1 MKEITDKN
9 LNEIPEDASQ
19 GNIPNPDTFQNNGN
33 RDTTYAK
40 TMLKELLRFDVHH
53 RTEKDL
59 QEHVSRLRCLVRKV
73 VLLLLEKSSLR
84 KNLEEQRT
92 VLTLQCTSLKNLVA
106 VTKDLL
112 TLRNTEVEQ
121 LYKNIKIMEERIN
134 LENIK
139 QQNILNTLSESARL
153 NEDIKAQ
160 YHCQIEM
167 FNDLRARY
175 KEKVALLAAENTQLS
190 GLLVEQNINM
200 VGDGREGRHCD
211 SPEETR
217 ESKELSD
224 VSGQGE
230 PNEIFTDLIKHTC
243 ERKSLCEI
251 LTNKE
256 ENIAPKVPSIDMQSK
271 SCPDDITDKVTEKQK
286 GYGEG
291 EVQGGVIMKLEGDNE
306 EKIATS
312 GPEIIQSQELTE
324 NVMDKEIAEHTGQ
337 GEGETSCLT
346 PDI

>member
-1 MKEITDKN
+1 MMEITDKN
-9 LNEIPEDASQ
+9 LNIVPEDASQ
-19 GNIPNPDTFQNNGN
+19 GNITNPDTFQNNGN

-59 QEHVSRLRCLVRKV
+59 REHVSRLHCLVRKV
-73 VLLLLEKSSLR
+73 VLLLLEKSSLCI
-84 KNLEEQRT
+84 NLEEQRT
-92 VLTLQCTSLKNLVA
+92 VLNLQCTSLKNLVA

-112 TLRNTEVEQ
+112 ALRNTEVEQ
-121 LYKNIKIMEERIN
+121 LHNNIQIMDERIH
-134 LENIK
+134 LEKIK
-139 QQNILNTLSESARL
+139 QQNILNTLSL
-153 NEDIKAQ
+153 QDIKAQ
-160 YHCQIEM
+160 YHCQMEM

-175 KEKVALLAAENTQLS
+175 EEKVALLVAENTQLS
-190 GLLVEQNINM
+190 GLLAEQNTNM

-211 SPEETR
+211 SPEEIR
-217 ESKELSD
+217 ESKQLSD
-224 VSGQGE
+224 GVCHGE
-230 PNEIFTDLIKHTC
+230 PDEISTDPANHLSD
-243 ERKSLCEI
+243 RKSLCEV

-256 ENIAPKVPSIDMQSK
+256 ENVVPKVPSIDKHSI
-271 SCPDDITDKVTEKQK
+271 SCPNDVTDTVTEKQK

-291 EVQGGVIMKLEGDNE
+291 EVQGGIIMKPEGDNE
-306 EKIATS
+306 ETIATS
-312 GPEIIQSQELTE
+312 VPEIIASQELTE

>member
-1 MKEITDKN
+1 MMDIKEKN
-9 LNEIPEDASQ
+9 INQIPEDTSQ
-19 GNIPNPDTFQNNGN
+19 GNIPN
-33 RDTTYAK
+33 
-40 TMLKELLRFDVHH
+40 
-53 RTEKDL
+53 
-59 QEHVSRLRCLVRKV
+59 V
-73 VLLLLEKSSLR
+73 VLLLLEKSSLC

-112 TLRNTEVEQ
+112 ALRNTEVQQ
-121 LYKNIKIMEERIN
+121 LHKNVKIIEERIH
-134 LENIK
+134 LEKNK

-160 YHCQIEM
+160 YHSQIEM

-175 KEKVALLAAENTQLS
+175 EEKVALLVAENTQLS
-190 GLLVEQNINM
+190 GLLLEQNTNM

-217 ESKELSD
+217 ESKQLSD
-224 VSGQGE
+224 VFGQCK
-230 PNEIFTDLIKHTC
+230 PHEISTDLVNHLSD
-243 ERKSLCEI
+243 RKSLCEI
-251 LTNKE
+251 LTNEE
-256 ENIAPKVPSIDMQSK
+256 ENVVPKDPSIDKHSK
-271 SCPDDITDKVTEKQK
+271 SCPNDVTDTVTEKQK

-291 EVQGGVIMKLEGDNE
+291 EVQVGVIMKLDGDNE

-312 GPEIIQSQELTE
+312 GPEIIASQELTE
-324 NVMDKEIAEHTGQ
+324 NVMDKDIAEHTGQ

>member
-1 MKEITDKN
+1 
-9 LNEIPEDASQ
+9 
-19 GNIPNPDTFQNNGN
+19 
-33 RDTTYAK
+33 
-40 TMLKELLRFDVHH
+40 MLKELLRFDVHH

-73 VLLLLEKSSLR
+73 VLLLLEKSSLC

-106 VTKDLL
+106 VSKDLL

-175 KEKVALLAAENTQLS
+175 EEKVALLVAENTQLS
-190 GLLVEQNINM
+190 GLLAEQNTNM
-200 VGDGREGRHCD
+200 VGDGREGR
-211 SPEETR
+211 T
-217 ESKELSD
+217 L
-224 VSGQGE
+224 
-230 PNEIFTDLIKHTC
+230 
-243 ERKSLCEI
+243 KSLCEV

-256 ENIAPKVPSIDMQSK
+256 ENVVPKVPSIDKQSK
-271 SCPDDITDKVTEKQK
+271 SCPDDITDTVTDKQK

-291 EVQGGVIMKLEGDNE
+291 EVQVEVIMKLEGDNE

-312 GPEIIQSQELTE
+312 VPEIIASQELTE

>member
-1 MKEITDKN
+1 MMDIKEKN
-9 LNEIPEDASQ
+9 INQIPEDTSQ
-19 GNIPNPDTFQNNGN
+19 GNIPNPDTFQNNGTK
-33 RDTTYAK
+33 DTPYAK

-59 QEHVSRLRCLVRKV
+59 REHVSRLHCLVRKV
-73 VLLLLEKSSLR
+73 VLLLLEKSSLC

-112 TLRNTEVEQ
+112 ALRNTEVEQ
-121 LYKNIKIMEERIN
+121 LYKSMNDMEERIN
-134 LENIK
+134 LEKNK
-139 QQNILNTLSESARL
+139 QKNILNTLSESARL

-175 KEKVALLAAENTQLS
+175 EEKVALLVAENTQLS

-200 VGDGREGRHCD
+200 VGGREERHCD
-211 SPEETR
+211 SLEETR
-217 ESKELSD
+217 ESKQLSD
-224 VSGQGE
+224 LFDEGE
-230 PNEIFTDLIKHTC
+230 PDEIATDLARHIGD
-243 ERKSLCEI
+243 RKSLCEI
-251 LTNKE
+251 LTNNE
-256 ENIAPKVPSIDMQSK
+256 ENIEPRDPNTDKQSK
-271 SCPDDITDKVTEKQK
+271 LCPDYVTDTVTEKQK
-286 GYGEG
+286 GYE
-291 EVQGGVIMKLEGDNE
+291 EVEVHVGVIMKLEGDNK

-312 GPEIIQSQELTE
+312 GSEIMQSLELTE
-324 NVMDKEIAEHTGQ
+324 NVMGKKIAEHTGQ
-337 GEGETSCLT
+337 GEGETFCLT